1 MWWLYF
7 KWQWLR
13 DPNEQHTFPQALLAA
28 TFLVLGVVGAW
39 VHFKADR
46 SSFWYFGTLMFTM
59 TLLLVYYLNFKLG
72 ASQDPASQAPH
83 EVRDRDYFFLW
94 SYSAW
99 GVWAALGLVFVWES
113 IAALIGAE
121 TVKVGRETLTLPKRD
136 SWKLASPVLL
146 LAIVP
151 LFSNW

>member
-99 GVWAALGLVFVWES
+99 GVWAALGLAYLWES
-113 IAALIGAE
+113 LAALVPA
-121 TVKVGRETLTLPKRD
+121 RNHAR
-136 SWKLASPVLL
+136 LASAPVLA
-146 LAIVP
+146 LALVP
-151 LFSNW
+151 LAGNWA